1 MIKSTKK
8 FNFSEPIRKTTKL
21 GLIRLSVYNSVF
33 NVNRRN
39 KQFLYSSTVID
50 NHGAL
55 AEPLISNIMSVLNYN
70 YKGNSSLYSSI
81 TQGAY
86 ELTEIAKL
94 LKRRN

>member
-1 MIKSTKK
+1 M
-8 FNFSEPIRKTTKL
+8 
-21 GLIRLSVYNSVF
+21 F

-39 KQFLYSSTVID
+39 YQFLYSSTVID
-50 NHGAL
+50 IHGVL
-55 AEPLISNIMSVLNYN
+55 AEPLISNIMSVLNYK

-94 LKRRN
+94 IKKKKLSVML